1 MERRESIFSKG
12 LGFLEKAGS
21 KIGDSLMEA
30 GDAVVSVKDKIIRED
45 TEEEKA
51 AKAEAKRIKK
61 ENKERM
67 K

>member
-1 MERRESIFSKG
+1 M
-12 LGFLEKAGS
+12 EKAGS

>member
-1 MERRESIFSKG
+1 M
-12 LGFLEKAGS
+12 EKAGS
-21 KIGDSLMEA
+21 KIGDSLIEA

-45 TEEEKA
+45 TVEEKA